1 MKPMVKFIVCDH
13 YTLKT
18 TQDIG
23 QDEEIEI
30 IGFSYEDLS
39 RFTKALIT
47 EAACLVK
54 DSKDRNLILQ
64 TLGE

>member
-1 MKPMVKFIVCDH
+1 MVCDH

-18 TQDIG
+18 VQEIG
-23 QDEEIEI
+23 HDEETEI
-30 IGFSYEDLS
+30 IGFSYEALS
-39 RFTKALIT
+39 KFTRALIT

-54 DSKDRNLILQ
+54 DPKDRRLILQ

>member
-1 MKPMVKFIVCDH
+1 MVKFIVCDH

-18 TQDIG
+18 VQDIG
-23 QDEEIEI
+23 HDEETEI
-30 IGFSYEDLS
+30 IGFSYEALCK
-39 RFTKALIT
+39 FTRALII

-54 DSKDRNLILQ
+54 DPKDRKLILQ

>member
-18 TQDIG
+18 HQDIG
-23 QDEEIEI
+23 HDEETEI
-30 IGFSYEDLS
+30 IGFSYEALS
-39 RFTKALIT
+39 RFTRALIT

-54 DSKDRNLILQ
+54 DPKDRKLILQ

>member
-1 MKPMVKFIVCDH
+1 MVCDH

-18 TQDIG
+18 VQEIG
-23 QDEEIEI
+23 HDEETEI
-30 IGFSYEDLS
+30 IGFSYEALS
-39 RFTKALIT
+39 RFTRALIT

-54 DSKDRNLILQ
+54 DPKERNLILQ

>member
-18 TQDIG
+18 VQDIG
-23 QDEEIEI
+23 HDEETEI
-30 IGFSYEDLS
+30 IGFSYEALCK
-39 RFTKALIT
+39 FTKALIT
-47 EAACLVK
+47 EAACMVK
-54 DSKDRNLILQ
+54 DPEDRNLILQ

>member
-1 MKPMVKFIVCDH
+1 MKPIVKFIVTDH

-18 TQDIG
+18 HQDIG
-23 QDEEIEI
+23 QDETAEI
-30 IGFSYEDLS
+30 IGFTYLDLCK
-39 RFTKALIT
+39 FTRALIT

-54 DSKDRNLILQ
+54 DPKDRNLILQ